1 MADYDVEAFIQKRN
15 ANKNTIANAGKQ
27 AADSMRSVGISSI
40 SGKTTTSAAQRI
52 QDQFQKNRDR
62 RRNERGLGG
71 SPVVKEEPPKS
82 SYERLKNM
90 VSNLFS
96 FSGGKLVGGTKETD
110 PSKLYSRSSFVIPA
124 AVAVTATELPPAAVA
139 EQSPYT
145 SPYMRPQPSNRDQSP
160 TSYKFAGA
168 RDPYMERRGSPGLM
182 APPTMDQPD
191 TPGMPD
197 AINRAIASI
206 GAEETADYKIQS
218 GDTLSEIAAATGT
231 TVKELQELNGIK
243 NANRIVAGEDISIP
257 IRRAEDKE
265 VVTKATSMEELKP
278 IKASYTMVNALPP
291 LKPDVSSDT
300 YENPDEMSELEILAR
315 TIEKEAGGE
324 SNKGKLAVGAVVMN
338 RVNKQTWMG
347 KDVKSV
353 ILKPG
358 QFSPW
363 NSYTNYAEGRQ
374 GKEML
379 GASAKPSKASYEAA
393 QKVLSGDYIDP
404 TGGATHFVNPK
415 EKEDVSWYEPFV
427 KNKPLKI
434 GRHQFGS
441 PDDPFWSG
449 SKRPKIRP
457 LGKK

>member
-1 MADYDVEAFIQKRN
+1 MADYDVEAFIQKHN
-15 ANKNTIANAGKQ
+15 ANKNTISNAGKQ

-52 QDQFQKNRDR
+52 QEQFKKNRER

-71 SPVVKEEPPKS
+71 SPVVKKEPPMS

-145 SPYMRPQPSNRDQSP
+145 SPYMRPQSSNRDQSP
-160 TSYKFAGA
+160 TSYRFAGA

-206 GAEETADYKIQS
+206 GAEETADYTIQS

-291 LKPDVSSDT
+291 LVPKNVGFNYQETSQRLVDDLMRDFDLTKVQASAIAGNLAQETGEFKFLQEKKPTVKGSKGGYGFAQWTGPRRKAYESWAEENGLDVNT
-300 YENPDEMSELEILAR
+300 YEANYGYLKEELENR
-315 TIEKEAGGE
+315 QKGTIESMGIKTIENLKKMDDIDDATQYVSEYFLRPGIPHMNKRKKYAKE
-324 SNKGKLAVGAVVMN
+324 
-338 RVNKQTWMG
+338 
-347 KDVKSV
+347 
-353 ILKPG
+353 IL
-358 QFSPW
+358 
-363 NSYTNYAEGRQ
+363 
-374 GKEML
+374 EM
-379 GASAKPSKASYEAA
+379 A
-393 QKVLSGDYIDP
+393 D
-404 TGGATHFVNPK
+404 
-415 EKEDVSWYEPFV
+415 
-427 KNKPLKI
+427 
-434 GRHQFGS
+434 
-441 PDDPFWSG
+441 
-449 SKRPKIRP
+449 
-457 LGKK
+457 

>member
-15 ANKNTIANAGKQ
+15 ANKNTISNAGKQ
-27 AADSMRSVGISSI
+27 AAQSMMSAGISSI

-52 QDQFQKNRDR
+52 QEQFKKNRER

-82 SYERLKNM
+82 SYERLKNI

-206 GAEETADYKIQS
+206 DAEETADYTIQS

-243 NANRIVAGEDISIP
+243 NANRIIAGKDISIP

-278 IKASYTMVNALPP
+278 IKASYAMVNALTP
-291 LKPDVSSDT
+291 LVPKVSL
-300 YENPDEMSELEILAR
+300 EGSEEERLFDALV
-315 TIEKEAGGE
+315 GGE
-324 SNKGKLAVGAVVMN
+324 SVDFDTVYNMAK
-338 RVNKQTWMG
+338 
-347 KDVKSV
+347 
-353 ILKPG
+353 I
-358 QFSPW
+358 
-363 NSYTNYAEGRQ
+363 
-374 GKEML
+374 
-379 GASAKPSKASYEAA
+379 KPSKPITQMTVKEVQDWQQANIDAGSKSTAA
-393 QKVLSGDYIDP
+393 GRFQIISPNMKYLLDKKIIKKDDVFDADTQMKAYDGLLEKRGYSDFKEDINK
-404 TGGATHFVNPK
+404 ATTEK
-415 EKEDVSWYEPFV
+415 EKQ
-427 KNKPLKI
+427 
-434 GRHQFGS
+434 HFGWT
-441 PDDPFWSG
+441 DDQERDYFNS
-449 SKRPKIRP
+449 SI
-457 LGKK
+457 L

>member
-15 ANKNTIANAGKQ
+15 ANKNTMTNSANAGKQ

-52 QDQFQKNRDR
+52 QEQFKKNRER

-71 SPVVKEEPPKS
+71 SPVVKEEPPMS

-145 SPYMRPQPSNRDQSP
+145 SPYMRPQSSNRDQSP
-160 TSYKFAGA
+160 TSYRFAGA

-206 GAEETADYKIQS
+206 GAEETADYTIQS

-243 NANRIVAGEDISIP
+243 NANRIEAGKDISIP

-278 IKASYTMVNALPP
+278 IKANYVADSTDPDSQYYNSFNQEVGSSVEDFIVNLTGSE
-291 LKPDVSSDT
+291 SSG
-300 YENPDEMSELEILAR
+300 NPDAEVTLDDGRRFVGLLQFGKAR
-315 TIEKEAGGE
+315 LKDYKDDTKTKFTQDEFKKDLSLQNDVAIWHIKDIDKTIDSVIDKSMFKNRDGLRAVAHLGGKTGMKKFVE
-324 SNKGKLAVGAVVMN
+324 SNGA
-338 RVNKQTWMG
+338 
-347 KDVKSV
+347 
-353 ILKPG
+353 
-358 QFSPW
+358 
-363 NSYTNYAEGRQ
+363 Y
-374 GKEML
+374 
-379 GASAKPSKASYEAA
+379 
-393 QKVLSGDYIDP
+393 
-404 TGGATHFVNPK
+404 NPK
-415 EKEDVSWYEPFV
+415 DKFGTRLSDYYEKF
-427 KNKPLKI
+427 
-434 GRHQFGS
+434 
-441 PDDPFWSG
+441 
-449 SKRPKIRP
+449 SK
-457 LGKK
+457 